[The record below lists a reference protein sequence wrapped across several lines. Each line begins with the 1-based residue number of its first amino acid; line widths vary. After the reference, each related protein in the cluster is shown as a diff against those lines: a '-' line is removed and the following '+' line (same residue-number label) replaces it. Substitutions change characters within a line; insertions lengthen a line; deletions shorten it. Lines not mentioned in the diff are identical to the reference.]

1 MTARGRALGIL
12 LGLAVFV
19 AGWVS
24 FVVQWSGPAGSGPG
38 RRGFGVAG
46 ARTAGLG
53 AFQGQLLIWAPGGLS
68 EREVGLVRDST
79 RVAAISAV
87 RTGLLPVASSRRRG
101 YRVVPVEAM
110 AVDPDAYAAAAGRPG
125 ATLVGMLDKGAVLSR
140 TGAAL
145 RHLQRGGRLRLDGGR
160 WLRVSGVVDDELL
173 ASYEVALDREVG
185 RRHGLRRANYLL
197 VLPRGRLDGLENAV
211 RGLLKGRQL
220 RFAVA
225 GDQRFLRGD
234 DSVLPLGLVKARF
247 GEFALPSLRR
257 GGPDPA
263 WMRTNLVTRQVPLLG
278 RVRCHRMV
286 VGDLAAAMADLQRR
300 KLDPLVDAAEFRR
313 GGGCWSQRLLRDRDG
328 RLTRHAWGIAVAVG
342 LAVDPTQR
350 RPAVDQRLVKAMAG
364 HGFALGGGF
373 GGSDR
378 ADFEWVG
385 AGA

>member
-1 MTARGRALGIL
+1 MTARGRALAIL

-19 AGWVS
+19 AGWVV
-24 FVVQWSGPAGSGPG
+24 FVAQWSGPAGAGSG

-46 ARTAGLG
+46 AKATGLG
-53 AFQGQLLIWAPGGLS
+53 AFQGQLLIWAPGGFS
-68 EREVGLVRDST
+68 DREVGLVRDST

-125 ATLVGMLDKGAVLSR
+125 AKLVGMLDKGAVLSK

-160 WLRVSGVVDDELL
+160 WLQVSGVVDDELL
-173 ASYEVALDREVG
+173 AGYEVALDREVG
-185 RRHGLRRANYLL
+185 RRYGVRRADYLL
-197 VLPRGRLDGLENAV
+197 VLPRGRLTGLETTV
-211 RGLLKGRQL
+211 RGLLKGRQV

-234 DSVLPLGLVKARF
+234 DGVLPLGLVKARF
-247 GEFALPSLRR
+247 GEFALPSLGR

-263 WMRTNLVTRQVPLLG
+263 WTRANLVTRKVPLLG
-278 RVRCHRMV
+278 RVRCHRLV
-286 VGDLAAAMADLQRR
+286 IGDLAAAMNDLQRR
-300 KLDPLVDAAEFRR
+300 KLGGLVDAADFHRR
-313 GGGCWSQRLLRDRDG
+313 GGCWSQRLLRDSQG
-328 RLTRHAWGIAVAVG
+328 RLTRHAWGVAVVIHV
-342 LAVDPTQR
+342 AVNPAER
-350 RPAVDQRLVKAMAG
+350 RPTADQRLVKAMAG
-364 HGFALGGGF
+364 HGFTWDSHAGGP
-373 GGSDR
+373 D
-378 ADFEWVG
+378 AAYFEWVG